1 MARYTEKEKER
12 DITVF
17 GEKTKF
23 NGVLRFTEEL
33 HIAGTF
39 DGTIDAQGALVIKKG
54 AVCRADYV
62 KAASIVLEGSVQGD
76 LTAGDR
82 IEMRSGSSV
91 RGNITASR
99 LRIAEGVS
107 FEGSVEMI
115 RTNSDIDLFSTRSDV
130 LKNQIRIAET
140 K

>member
-54 AVCRADYV
+54 AVCRADYI
-62 KAASIVLEGSVQGD
+62 KAASIVLEGAVQGD